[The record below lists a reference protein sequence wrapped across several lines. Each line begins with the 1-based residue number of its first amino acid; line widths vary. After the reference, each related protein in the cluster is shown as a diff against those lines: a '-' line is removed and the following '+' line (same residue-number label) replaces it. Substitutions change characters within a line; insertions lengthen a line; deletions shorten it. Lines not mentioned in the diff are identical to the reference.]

1 VARSAGVVF
10 VAEVVFVVNTRAACA
25 FVVYMARIYSNLT
38 SLKPI
43 RRSLRSAL
51 TPAEI
56 RLWQAVKGKKLAGR
70 KFRRQHSIGHYVLDF
85 FCPAECI
92 AVELDGSAHDSAAA
106 NQRDERRDAFLSSL
120 GIQVVRFENRHVME
134 NLEGVLAEISSRFS
148 R

>member
-1 VARSAGVVF
+1 M
-10 VAEVVFVVNTRAACA
+10 TRL
-25 FVVYMARIYSNLT
+25 YSNLAP
-38 SLKPI
+38 LKPI

-56 RLWQAVKGKKLAGR
+56 RLWQALKGKQLVGR
-70 KFRRQHSIGHYVLDF
+70 KFRRRHSIGPYVLDF
-85 FCPAECI
+85 FCPAESI

-106 NQRDERRDAFLSSL
+106 NKRDERRDAYLSSL
-120 GIQVVRFENRHVME
+120 GIQVVRFENRQVIK